1 MPLDFPTSPTN
12 GQVYDNWIYSTAK
25 GAWQSKPLTP
35 AKTLVSSTAPS
46 SPAVG
51 DQWFNSNDGTLYIYY
66 NDGNTSQWV
75 ESRSPITADGYKSP
89 NYVINGAF
97 DIWQR
102 GTSISSS
109 GGSVGADMWREYTDS
124 GSGTQAIDTAD
135 YPEGLPAQSY
145 RFTAGANSTNWSLF
159 QIIESAN
166 CAPIVGKTVTVSL
179 YLESSVART
188 IRVNL
193 SSSTTVDAAWTG
205 SWANFAT
212 QDFSVGTTWAR
223 YSFTAT
229 VPSTAKTL
237 QVGISSNGANIANG
251 TIIKVAGVQLEE
263 GVSATRFR
271 RNANSIA
278 EELATCQRYYYRIVA
293 TNLYGQ
299 MGIGIAEASNQAT
312 IMVKNPVTMRV
323 PATAVEHSGTGV
335 WDSVNFYT
343 VNTLTLKSGHSSR
356 ENSVVTIVVG
366 ANPLPQ
372 FRPYF
377 LIGGNNVASYV
388 GFSAEL

>member
-12 GQVYDNWIYSTAK
+12 GQQYDNWIYSTAK

-35 AKTLVSSTAPS
+35 AKTLVSATPPASPS
-46 SPAVG
+46 VG
-51 DQWFNSNDGTLYIYY
+51 DQWFNSNDGNLFIYY

-75 ESRSPITADGYKSP
+75 ESRAPITADGYKSP
-89 NYVINGAF
+89 NYLINGAF
-97 DIWQR
+97 DVWQR
-102 GTSISSS
+102 GTSISAS
-109 GGSVGADMWREYTDS
+109 GGSVGVDMWREYTDS
-124 GSGTQAIDTAD
+124 GSGTQAIDTSD

-145 RFTAGANSTNWSLF
+145 RFTATAASTNWSLF
-159 QIIESAN
+159 QLIESAN
-166 CAPIVGKTVTVSL
+166 CAPIIGKTVTISL

-193 SSSTTVDAAWTG
+193 GVSTTVDALWTGAWTNIA
-205 SWANFAT
+205 S

-223 YSFTAT
+223 YSFTTTIPAT
-229 VPSTAKTL
+229 ARTI
-237 QVGISSNGANIANG
+237 QVGVSSNGANIANG

-271 RNANSIA
+271 RNTPSIQA
-278 EELATCQRYYYRIVA
+278 ELAACQRYYYRITA

-299 MGIGIAEASNQAT
+299 MGMGIADASNQAT
-312 IMVKNPVTMRV
+312 IMVKNPVTLRV

-343 VNTLTLKSGHSSR
+343 VNSAVLKSGHSSR
-356 ENSVVTIVVG
+356 ENSVVTITVA
-366 ANPLPQ
+366 ANPLFQ

-377 LIGGNNVASYV
+377 LIGGNNVASYI
-388 GFSAEL
+388 GFGAEL